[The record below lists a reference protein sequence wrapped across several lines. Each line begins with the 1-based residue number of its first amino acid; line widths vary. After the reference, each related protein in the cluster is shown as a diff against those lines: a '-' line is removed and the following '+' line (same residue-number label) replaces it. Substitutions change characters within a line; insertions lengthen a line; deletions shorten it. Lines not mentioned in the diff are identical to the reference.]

1 MGVQLP
7 GASAPAPELESK
19 PTSQDEGKD
28 QGRHVLY
35 IDDDD
40 SIVFLATR
48 ILERMHY
55 RVTGCIDPRSALSDF
70 RSSPES
76 FDVVVTDLS
85 MPGMSGF
92 EVARALREIRSD
104 IPILMT
110 SGYVRPED
118 RALAQA
124 HGILDLILKPN
135 SVEEFGQAL
144 HGIFQ
149 NLAVTRN

>member
-1 MGVQLP
+1 MR
-7 GASAPAPELESK
+7 APSPEFESK
-19 PTSQDEGKD
+19 PRGVD
-28 QGRHVLY
+28 QGKHVLY

-55 RVTGCIDPRSALSDF
+55 RVTGCIDPRNALSDF
-70 RSSPES
+70 RASPGS

-92 EVARALREIRSD
+92 DVARALREIRSD

-118 RALAQA
+118 RAMAQA
-124 HGILDLILKPN
+124 RGILDLILKPT

-144 HGIFQ
+144 HEIFQ
-149 NLAVTRN
+149 GLGASRNQSLV